1 MLRRLDARM
10 LEFTH
15 GEIGWDV
22 FTLEYKV
29 DSPVDTVLDPE
40 AMRAYLRI
48 FSHLWRMK
56 RVDIALRNSWMK
68 ITSESKAFARVP
80 GIIQTKYGEKVL
92 TCTAQA

>member
-1 MLRRLDARM
+1 M

-29 DSPVDTVLDPE
+29 ESPIDTVLDPDS
-40 AMRAYLRI
+40 MKKYLRL

-56 RVDIALRNSWMK
+56 RVDSALTRSWMTAMNSHK
-68 ITSESKAFARVP
+68 LFKQVP
-80 GIIQTKYGEKVL
+80 GTLI
-92 TCTAQA
+92 ADP